1 MGFFWK
7 VVNQICPNV
16 LDHNIAKSLIYAT
29 QQQDGEGYLVLIGK
43 GKLEAGTKRIQSA
56 KTHTPLGQ
64 IIGILLIRPGSN
76 VSERERRRS

>member
-1 MGFFWK
+1 MSPIVRNSGKIVQHFALG
-7 VVNQICPNV
+7 I
-16 LDHNIAKSLIYAT
+16 IKSLIYAT

-76 VSERERRRS
+76 VTEPERQRS